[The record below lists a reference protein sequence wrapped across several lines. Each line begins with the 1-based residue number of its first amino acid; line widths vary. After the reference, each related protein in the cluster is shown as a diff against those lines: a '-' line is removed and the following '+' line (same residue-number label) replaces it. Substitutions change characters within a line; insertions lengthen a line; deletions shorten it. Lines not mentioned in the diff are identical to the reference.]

1 MSRVILYILFN
12 MQWLLLQFLFTHKKI
27 DGNAL
32 MFLVLILQKEGADV
46 SFSSSLPLLYLLLQ
60 TKSAIP

>member
-12 MQWLLLQFLFTHKKI
+12 MQWLLLKFLFTHKKI